1 MAKMPEE
8 GRFEYGKMDKNTGAQ
23 WVHVTP
29 EMARAHP
36 QGRLNALLW
45 VIVAAFAALGAI
57 KVYLSLTY
65 GGTGLLV
72 GGVVELLTALM
83 LAIRAPWGVWLAGAQ
98 LLVSV
103 FGLVTGGVL
112 KELALTETEIG
123 LAILAYFVFL
133 VLALF
138 YLVEGERPNLIYRH
152 RFRSYRRA
160 NKE

>member
-45 VIVAAFAALGAI
+45 GIVAVFAALGAV
-57 KVYLSLTY
+57 KVYLFLTF
-65 GGTGLLV
+65 GGTLLLSIGL
-72 GGVVELLTALM
+72 VELLTALM
-83 LAIRAPWGVWLAGAQ
+83 LGLRAPWGVWLAGAQ
-98 LLVSV
+98 LLMSV
-103 FGLVTGGVL
+103 FGLVTGGTFADLQMAGSAV
-112 KELALTETEIG
+112 
-123 LAILAYFVFL
+123 AIATLAYFVFAAL
-133 VLALF
+133 TLF
-138 YLVEGERPNLIYRH
+138 YLIEGERPNLIYRH